1 MNPYGFVRLAGNGPE
16 RKGVQEHQQYN
27 GLSGRIAC
35 TLTTR
40 TALFIPKYR
49 GGRADNVKTHEPPLP
64 ICANRVGVPIIPGTS
79 LKGVI
84 RNVAEAAAN
93 ACFTLPN
100 QLLYEKRTLEYDLP
114 AGFRT
119 CQDHKNLC
127 PTCRLF
133 GMLNRREVFA
143 GNVSVQD
150 ATAQPGYQ
158 TQCLTLAILSGPK
171 PRHKP
176 FYSTDP
182 TKPKPPIRGRKFY
195 YHHQRA
201 DGLPRQRREKDGQ
214 NKTAD
219 VVMPGAVFQFEVDFE
234 NVAENDLNL
243 LLFAL
248 MMWEDTCH
256 KVGMGK
262 PIGLGS
268 AKIEIASLTV
278 LDRNARYHQLGG
290 GWEQPLTGPALADFL
305 TPRLAPY
312 QNSVTDNLQDLHRIL
327 RWDPN
332 APDNIQYPDQQWFKD
347 NPKTPLEKAP

>member
-1 MNPYGFVRLAGNGPE
+1 MNSYGFVRLVGHSPE
-16 RKGVQEHQQYN
+16 RKTVQEHHKYG
-27 GLSGRIAC
+27 GLSGRVVC

-40 TALFIPKYR
+40 TALFIPRYR
-49 GGRADNVKTHEPPLP
+49 GGRADNVRTHETLL
-64 ICANRVGVPIIPGTS
+64 ICTNRQGTPIIPGTS

-100 QLLYEKRTLEYDLP
+100 QLKYERGTLEYDLP
-114 AGFRT
+114 VGFRT

-127 PTCRLF
+127 PACRLF

-150 ATAQPGYQ
+150 AIAQTGYQ
-158 TQCLTLAILSGPK
+158 TQRVTLAILSGPK

-195 YHHQRA
+195 YHHYRT
-201 DGLPRQRREKDGQ
+201 DGLPLTRNVKDGQ

-219 VVMPGAVFQFEVDFE
+219 VILPGAVFQFEVDFE
-234 NVAENDLNL
+234 NVADNDLNL
-243 LLFAL
+243 LLFSL
-248 MMWEDTCH
+248 VMWEDTCH

-268 AKIEIASLTV
+268 SKIEITSLAL
-278 LDRNARYHQLGG
+278 LDRNARYQQLGG
-290 GWEQPLTGPALADFL
+290 GWGQPLIGEALSNFL
-305 TPRLAPY
+305 APRLAPY
-312 QNSVTDNLQDLHRIL
+312 QNSTTENLQDLHRIL
-327 RWDPN
+327 RWNPN
-332 APDNIQYPDQQWFKD
+332 APDAIQYPNQQWFKD
-347 NPKTPLEKAP
+347 NPKVPLEKAP